1 MVRNKTSAKK
11 DDRSQLSLLTV
22 AVRTNFALTGM
33 SNIMRG
39 ASATSVR
46 PIASPA
52 HMGQVEQPFNFFLSL
67 LSSDRDTAEKKLKDI
82 RRRLV
87 IMLDCRGC
95 HCSEDLAH
103 EAIVLFA
110 HRLPKMDPPFAGDVI
125 PYLYTV
131 AYNLYLDYEKKRF
144 LPLPDDFTE
153 IPQPDEDAVKT
164 KEQLHQCLDKCLDRM
179 DPRSRDLV
187 LDYYRLEKQNKI
199 DLRKLLAEELGIS
212 VNALRIKLHNLRAG
226 LEKCIEQCLGLK
238 PPLETE

>member
-1 MVRNKTSAKK
+1 
-11 DDRSQLSLLTV
+11 
-22 AVRTNFALTGM
+22 
-33 SNIMRG
+33 
-39 ASATSVR
+39 
-46 PIASPA
+46 
-52 HMGQVEQPFNFFLSL
+52 MGQDEQPFNFFLSA

-103 EAIVLFA
+103 EALVRFA
-110 HRLPKMDPPFAGDVI
+110 HRLPKMDPPFAGDAI

-131 AYNLYLDYEKKRF
+131 AYNLYLEYIDKQF

-164 KEQLHQCLDKCLDRM
+164 KEQLYKCLDSCLDTM
-179 DPRSRDLV
+179 DPKSRELV
-187 LDYYRLEKQNKI
+187 LDYYRLEKQSKI
-199 DLRKLLAEELGIS
+199 DFRKLLAQKLGIS
-212 VNALRIKLHNLRAG
+212 VNALRIRLHNLRAD

-238 PPLETE
+238 SPLETE